1 MQQQIQ
7 FVTAPDGVSL
17 AVATMG
23 SGTPL
28 LIVPGWISHLELD
41 WTWPQSHDVFERL
54 ARNHLLIRYDKR
66 GNGLSD
72 RDVRD
77 YSPEAQVHDLG
88 AIIEALGLR
97 GVALMG
103 ISQGGP
109 ISIAYAVQHP
119 ENVSQLILYGT
130 FHDAK
135 ATHMS
140 DLVDAFVGLIRADW
154 GGFGAA
160 TMLEMFIPGA
170 PPQAREVFAEYQRQS
185 ADAEGAIGTTVAAF
199 EYEITPL
206 LPQVTAP
213 TLVLHRRGDKVCPFQ
228 QGREIAARIPGAR
241 FAPLEG
247 DIHVIS
253 LGDTEPLINAIED
266 FLLGGE
272 GPRAATKV
280 SEGLQIIL
288 FTDMEGSTSLTQRL
302 GDTEAQEILRTHNSI
317 IRDALNIHG
326 GTEIKHTGDG
336 VMASF
341 PSAARALA
349 CAVAIQRGF
358 AAHSESNPEA
368 PIRVRVGLNA
378 GEPVAEDDDLFGS
391 AVQLAARIAAQAE
404 AGQVLVSDVV
414 KGLATGKS
422 FRFADSG
429 EVALK
434 GFDEPQR
441 LFEVRWRE

>member
-54 ARNHLLIRYDKR
+54 ARDHLLVRYDKR

-109 ISIAYAVQHP
+109 ISIAYAGQHP

-160 TMLEMFIPGA
+160 TVLEMFIPGA
-170 PPQAREVFAEYQRQS
+170 PPKAREVFAEYQR
-185 ADAEGAIGTTVAAF
+185 
-199 EYEITPL
+199 
-206 LPQVTAP
+206 
-213 TLVLHRRGDKVCPFQ
+213 
-228 QGREIAARIPGAR
+228 
-241 FAPLEG
+241 
-247 DIHVIS
+247 
-253 LGDTEPLINAIED
+253 
-266 FLLGGE
+266 
-272 GPRAATKV
+272 
-280 SEGLQIIL
+280 
-288 FTDMEGSTSLTQRL
+288 
-302 GDTEAQEILRTHNSI
+302 
-317 IRDALNIHG
+317 
-326 GTEIKHTGDG
+326 
-336 VMASF
+336 
-341 PSAARALA
+341 
-349 CAVAIQRGF
+349 
-358 AAHSESNPEA
+358 
-368 PIRVRVGLNA
+368 
-378 GEPVAEDDDLFGS
+378 
-391 AVQLAARIAAQAE
+391 
-404 AGQVLVSDVV
+404 
-414 KGLATGKS
+414 
-422 FRFADSG
+422 
-429 EVALK
+429 
-434 GFDEPQR
+434 
-441 LFEVRWRE
+441 

>member
-1 MQQQIQ
+1 
-7 FVTAPDGVSL
+7 
-17 AVATMG
+17 
-23 SGTPL
+23 
-28 LIVPGWISHLELD
+28 
-41 WTWPQSHDVFERL
+41 
-54 ARNHLLIRYDKR
+54 
-66 GNGLSD
+66 
-72 RDVRD
+72 
-77 YSPEAQVHDLG
+77 
-88 AIIEALGLR
+88 
-97 GVALMG
+97 
-103 ISQGGP
+103 
-109 ISIAYAVQHP
+109 
-119 ENVSQLILYGT
+119 
-130 FHDAK
+130 
-135 ATHMS
+135 
-140 DLVDAFVGLIRADW
+140 
-154 GGFGAA
+154 
-160 TMLEMFIPGA
+160 MLEVFIPGA
-170 PPQAREVFAEYQRQS
+170 PPEAREVFAEYQRQS

-228 QGREIAARIPGAR
+228 QGRELAARIPGAR
-241 FAPLEG
+241 FVPLEG

-253 LGDTEPLINAIED
+253 LGDTEALIGAIEE
-266 FLLGGE
+266 FLGGAE
-272 GPRAATKV
+272 GPRAMAKV

-336 VMASF
+336 IMASF
-341 PSAARALA
+341 SSAARALG
-349 CAVAIQRGF
+349 CAVAIQRRM
-358 AAHSESNPEA
+358 ASHNESDAET
-368 PIRVRVGLNA
+368 PIRVRIGLNA

-391 AVQLAARIAAQAE
+391 AVQLAARIAAQAD

-414 KGLATGKS
+414 KGLAAGKS